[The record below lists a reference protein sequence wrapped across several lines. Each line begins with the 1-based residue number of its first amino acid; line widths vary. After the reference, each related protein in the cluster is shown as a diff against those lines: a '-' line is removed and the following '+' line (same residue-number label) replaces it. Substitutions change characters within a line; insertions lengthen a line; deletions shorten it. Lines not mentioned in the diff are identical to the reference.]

1 MEVSNFPKVIFH
13 LCIMIKVGV
22 GTRVLNFLVDTLLIF
37 LLSFAAYKGWQ
48 FYSYYWGI
56 IYIPFYIFFWCILF
70 IYYLL
75 FEFFFRRTPGKWISF
90 SKVVSTKTGRPSFVQ
105 IFLRSLLR
113 LTIIDCFFIPFLDKT
128 LHDYLSATEVVE
140 V

>member
-1 MEVSNFPKVIFH
+1 MNQ
-13 LCIMIKVGV
+13 VGI

-37 LLSFAAYKGWQ
+37 LLSFASYKGWQ

-56 IYIPFYIFFWCILF
+56 IFIPFYVFFWIILL

-75 FEFFFRRTPGKWISF
+75 FEFFFKRTPGKWLTF
-90 SKVVSTKTGRPSFVQ
+90 SKVVSVKKNKLFFLQ
-105 IFLRSLLR
+105 IFLRSLVR
-113 LTIIDCFFIPFLDKT
+113 LTIIDFLFIPFLNKT
-128 LHDYLSATEVVE
+128 LHDYLSGTDVVE